1 MFNEIKKAI
10 ALRPKIAIAFCST
23 PLMRSLMMIVQDDF
37 SNSALAESEFE
48 EYIDQFADPV
58 APEIEIDSVADDLGE
73 LYRVWNGSQLLGTF
87 YQNLEGKWV
96 AQPCNR
102 DDRPCCDTPLAA
114 QIIIIAVNGLLVADA
129 A

>member
-1 MFNEIKKAI
+1 MPRDCDRLLNPINEVTQI
-10 ALRPKIAIAFCST
+10 
-23 PLMRSLMMIVQDDF
+23 IVQEEFD
-37 SNSALAESEFE
+37 NQASAQSEE
-48 EYIDQFADPV
+48 EGYIDQLADSV
-58 APEIEIDSVADDLGE
+58 APKIEIDSVSEVFGE

-96 AQPCNR
+96 AQPCNS
-102 DDRPCCDTPLAA
+102 DDRQRCDTHEAA

>member
-1 MFNEIKKAI
+1 
-10 ALRPKIAIAFCST
+10 
-23 PLMRSLMMIVQDDF
+23 MMIVQDDF
-37 SNSALAESEFE
+37 GNSALAESEFE
-48 EYIDQFADPV
+48 EYIDQLADPV
-58 APEIEIDSVADDLGE
+58 VPEIEIDSVPDDLGE

-96 AQPCNR
+96 AQPCNS